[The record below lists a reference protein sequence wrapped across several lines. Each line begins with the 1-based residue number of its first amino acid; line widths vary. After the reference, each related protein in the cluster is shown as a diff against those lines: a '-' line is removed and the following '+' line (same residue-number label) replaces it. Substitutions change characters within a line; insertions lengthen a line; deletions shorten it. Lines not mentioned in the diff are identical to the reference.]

1 LRQDSSSALEDRP
14 CAPQQYF
21 GKGKEMKITVR
32 GAGGGEVTGSA
43 YLVQTRDA
51 KVLVDCGLFQ
61 GTRKVENYNR
71 MPKKGD
77 FEKLDS
83 VVLTHAHLDHT
94 GRLPLLTRAGYAGP
108 IYATPATI
116 DFADLILN
124 DSAHLQQSDVE
135 RENRRRRRTGQPLL
149 DPLYE
154 QRDVERLRPL
164 YKKLAYDKPTP
175 LAPGISVRAVEAGHM
190 LGSVS
195 LELKVEDGGKK
206 KVVIFSGDLGPRGAP
221 LHRDYVPFEKADVV
235 FMESTYGDRDHRSLK
250 ETAVETRKV
259 VKQAVNAGA
268 KILVPTFAVGRTQL
282 LLYLLAGA
290 FQRGTLPPFPIYI
303 DSPMAIQATK
313 LYAKHVELFD
323 DEALAMQQSGELR
336 EQLDT
341 AKFCPTANDS
351 RALNDVQ
358 GPCLIMAGA
367 GMCTGGRILHHF
379 RHNLARPGTTVLFVG
394 YQGHGSLGRM
404 IVDGKP
410 TVTIFGEKIPVR
422 ASVHTFGGL
431 SGHAGQTDLLRWL
444 DSFAA
449 SGPRVFLTH
458 GEERGRKPLG
468 KLIKDRHQLRVDY
481 PGLNDTIEI

>member
-1 LRQDSSSALEDRP
+1 
-14 CAPQQYF
+14 
-21 GKGKEMKITVR
+21 MKITVR
-32 GAGGGEVTGSA
+32 GAGSGEVTGSA

-61 GTRKVENYNR
+61 GANKLENYNR
-71 MPKKGD
+71 IPKKGA
-77 FEKLDS
+77 FEKLDA

-94 GRLPLLTRAGYAGP
+94 GRLPLLTRAGYRGP
-108 IYATPATI
+108 IYSTPATM
-116 DFADLILN
+116 DFTDLILK
-124 DSAHLQQSDVE
+124 DAAHLQKSDVE
-135 RENRRRRRTGQPLL
+135 RENRRRQRTGLPPLET
-149 DPLYE
+149 LYE
-154 QRDVERLRPL
+154 KPDVDSLRPR
-164 YKKLAYDKPTP
+164 YQKLSYNEPTVV
-175 LAPGISVRAVEAGHM
+175 APGITVRAVEAGHM

-195 LELKVEDGGKK
+195 LELTVEETGRK

-221 LHRDYVPFEKADVV
+221 LHRDYVPFEKADIV

-250 ETAVETRKV
+250 DTAMETREV
-259 VKQAVNAGA
+259 VKKAVKVGG
-268 KILVPTFAVGRTQL
+268 KILVPVFAVGRTQL

-336 EQLDT
+336 SQLDT
-341 AKFCPTANDS
+341 VKFCPTADDS
-351 RALNDVQ
+351 RALNHIN

-379 RHNLARPGTTVLFVG
+379 RHNLARSGTTVLFVG

-404 IVDGKP
+404 IVDGKQ
-410 TVTIFGEKIPVR
+410 TVTIYGEKIPVR

-444 DSFAA
+444 GSFAA
-449 SGPRVFLTH
+449 SGPHVYLTH

-468 KLIKDRHQLRVDY
+468 KLIKDRYKLRVGF
-481 PGLNDTIEI
+481 PAFNETIEI